1 MHVTCLDLKENAIW
15 EKWNDYVKAHPNKTP
30 HHRSEYLIIINKA
43 FDHHCFGYVAQ
54 DKNGKIMGVL
64 PIVQTQSYLFGN
76 YATSIPFFN
85 YGGILASSDEAEQ
98 SLMQAIKTFAIQNKL
113 SSFQLRQTNEIV
125 DAQLNVGKDKS
136 GMLLTLPQ
144 EMKQIGEG
152 NAKKRAK
159 LRSQAQLAVR
169 KSDEMS
175 VSVRQ
180 LFGHRDLLNDYYEVF
195 AHHMRDLGTP
205 VYPKSFL
212 ETILDVLGSK
222 ATLTV
227 VYWGGKPVSCGFLIR
242 CGDYMEI
249 PWASTLREVNPFSV
263 NTHMYWNILSYALS
277 SGVKTFDFGRS
288 SIGSG
293 TYKFKKQWGAEPKQ
307 CYWHT
312 WAPKGKDAPDLSPN
326 NVKFNLAIK
335 VWQRLPVWLTKIIGP
350 PIFKNL
356 P

>member
-1 MHVTCLDLKENAIW
+1 MYVSCLNLDENATW
-15 EKWNDYVKAHPNKTP
+15 KKWNDYVEAHPNKTP
-30 HHRSEYLIIINKA
+30 HLRSEFLIIINKA

-98 SLMQAIKTFAIQNKL
+98 SLLNAIKTFAIQNKL
-113 SSFQLRQTNEIV
+113 SSFQLRQTTEIV
-125 DAQLNVGKDKS
+125 SEKLSVSKDKIC
-136 GMLLTLPQ
+136 MLLTLPQ

-152 NAKKRAK
+152 NSKKRAK

-169 KSDEMS
+169 KSDEMG

-195 AHHMRDLGTP
+195 AQHMRDLGTP

-212 ETILDVLGSK
+212 ETALDVLGSK
-222 ATLTV
+222 AAVTV
-227 VYWGGKPVSCGFLIR
+227 VYWGEKPVSCGFLIR
-242 CGDYMEI
+242 FDDYMEI
-249 PWASTLREVNPFSV
+249 PWASTLREVNPFSI
-263 NTHMYWNILSYALS
+263 NTHMYWNILSHALS

-312 WAPKGKDAPDLSPN
+312 WAPKGEDAPDLSPN
-326 NVKFNLAIK
+326 NTKFNLAIK
-335 VWQRLPVWLTKIIGP
+335 LWKRLPVWFTKIIGP

>member
-1 MHVTCLDLKENAIW
+1 MHVSCLNLEENATW
-15 EKWNDYVKAHPNKTP
+15 KKWDDYIEAHPNKTP
-30 HHRSEYLIIINKA
+30 HHRFEFLTIINKA
-43 FDHHCFGYVAQ
+43 FGHHCFGYVAQ
-54 DKNGKIMGVL
+54 DKNGEIMGVV
-64 PIVQTQSYLFGN
+64 PMVQTQSYLFGN

-85 YGGILASSDEAEQ
+85 YGGILASCDEAEQ
-98 SLMQAIKTFAIQNKL
+98 SLLQAVKTFAIQNKL

-125 DAQLNVGKDKS
+125 GTELSVRKDKS
-136 GMLLTLPQ
+136 CMLLTLPQ

-159 LRSQAQLAVR
+159 LRSQAQLALR
-169 KSDEMS
+169 KSDEMGAS
-175 VSVRQ
+175 VHQ

-205 VYPKSFL
+205 VYSKSFL
-212 ETILDVLGSK
+212 ETLLDVLDSN
-222 ATLTV
+222 AILTV
-227 VYWGGKPVSCGFLIR
+227 IYWRGKPVGCGFLIR

-263 NTHMYWNILSYALS
+263 NTHMYWNILSHALS

-307 CYWHT
+307 CYWYT
-312 WAPKGKDAPDLSPN
+312 WAPKAEDAPYLSPN

-335 VWQRLPVWLTKIIGP
+335 LWKKLPVWLTKIIGP